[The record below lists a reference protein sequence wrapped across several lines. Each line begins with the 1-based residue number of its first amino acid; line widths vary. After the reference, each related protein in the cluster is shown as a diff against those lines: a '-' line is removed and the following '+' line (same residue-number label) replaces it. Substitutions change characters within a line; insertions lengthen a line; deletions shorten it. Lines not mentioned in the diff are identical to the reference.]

1 MGTDILDE
9 LERHLST
16 AQPPSWM
23 CTCSFREACQKTHNR
38 QQWVSNTFPESIFL
52 YKLIVQDFFF
62 FLKMSSYSLSFAK
75 HLASGAEYH
84 SQITDETLTSFTFL

>member
-9 LERHLST
+9 LEQHLST

-38 QQWVSNTFPESIFL
+38 QQRVSNTFPESIFL
-52 YKLIVQDFFF
+52 YLLIVQDFFS
-62 FLKMSSYSLSFAK
+62 FLKYPVTPLVLPSIWLQVQST
-75 HLASGAEYH
+75 

>member
-9 LERHLST
+9 LKLHLST
-16 AQPPSWM
+16 AQPPSRM

-38 QQWVSNTFPESIFL
+38 KQWVSDTFPESICL
-52 YKLIVQDFFF
+52 YLLTVWDFYS
-62 FLKMSSYSLSFAK
+62 FLKCPVAPFSFAK

-84 SQITDETLTSFTFL
+84 SQITDKTLTSFTF